1 MKALYILDEYPYNV
15 IYGPDERADIDTTVE
30 VYAPQQTRDSVRSNP
45 AILRDVEVI
54 LSGWGGPKM
63 DEEFLASAP
72 NLKAVFYGAG
82 SIKGIVTDAFWDRG
96 IVITSAYG
104 ANAVPVAEYALSQIL
119 FCLKHGWQ
127 FALGIKRNGAFPS
140 PRPGVPGA
148 YRTTVGIISLG
159 MIGRKV
165 CELLR
170 AFDVQVI
177 AYDPFASEET
187 ARSLGAEL
195 CSLEELFRRSDVVSL
210 HTPLLQETRGMITGE
225 HFASMKEGASFINTS
240 RGAVVREPEMIEVLQ
255 RRTDLFAVLDVTS
268 PEPPEPGSP
277 LYTMDNVILTPHIAG
292 SMDLECRRMGR
303 YMAEELGRYLR
314 GEPLCWGIDREKAA
328 VLA

>member
-1 MKALYILDEYPYNV
+1 MKALYILDDYPYNV
-15 IYGPDERADIDTTVE
+15 IYGPDERADIDTMVE
-30 VYAPQQTRDSVRSNP
+30 VYAPQQTRDSVKSNP
-45 AILRDVEVI
+45 DVLRDVEVI

-63 DEEFLASAP
+63 DEEFLAAAP

-104 ANAVPVAEYALSQIL
+104 ANAIPVAEYALSQIL

-127 FALGIKRNGAFPS
+127 FALGIKRDRAFPR

-159 MIGRKV
+159 MIGRRV
-165 CELLR
+165 CELLKS
-170 AFDVQVI
+170 FDVRVI
-177 AYDPFASEET
+177 AYDPFANEET
-187 ARSLGAEL
+187 ARAFGAEL
-195 CSLEELFRRSDVVSL
+195 CSLEELFQRSDVVSL
-210 HTPLLQETRGMITGE
+210 HTPLLETTRGMITGE
-225 HFASMKEGASFINTS
+225 HIASMKEGASFINTS
-240 RGAVVREPEMIEVLQ
+240 RGAVVREPEMIEALQ
-255 RRTDLFAVLDVTS
+255 RRPDLFAVLDVTS

-277 LYTMDNVILTPHIAG
+277 LYTMDNVVLTPHIAG

-303 YMAEELGRYLR
+303 YMVEELGRYLR
-314 GEPLCWGIDREKAA
+314 GEPLCWGITREMAA
-328 VLA
+328 TLA